1 MAAVFKNLLRVLAC
15 KEVGAP
21 SLLEGPLPLEF
32 CQQIIWR
39 AGPEVWAT
47 PKARALAQ
55 ADACRWCGFDCVPAS
70 LEPSVKDEELCQILK
85 GRMKFIQVLPSLRLA
100 QQEGVLFEKFSQFL
114 LDEIRRSCTLQ
125 GVGGV
130 MLREN
135 WAGVKEKKLREQV
148 LPALSRLAKRA
159 HEQGKP
165 FLLEC
170 CQGCDQVMDQL
181 ICCGIDARGGFWDSE
196 TPIEEALGKWWGK
209 IALFGGLDSQF
220 LTTNGPKTI
229 QHRCRRLMEDTGNKG
244 YAIGVSEIPGQQIEY
259 LKRIALLGAVQE
271 A

>member
-1 MAAVFKNLLRVLAC
+1 
-15 KEVGAP
+15 
-21 SLLEGPLPLEF
+21 
-32 CQQIIWR
+32 
-39 AGPEVWAT
+39 
-47 PKARALAQ
+47 
-55 ADACRWCGFDCVPAS
+55 
-70 LEPSVKDEELCQILK
+70 
-85 GRMKFIQVLPSLRLA
+85 
-100 QQEGVLFEKFSQFL
+100 
-114 LDEIRRSCTLQ
+114 
-125 GVGGV
+125 

-209 IALFGGLDSQF
+209 SALFGGLDSQF

-244 YAIGVSEIPGQQIEY
+244 YAIGVSEIPGQQITYCAVGSGSGSIMACY
-259 LKRIALLGAVQE
+259 LGDTLLIGAGPQRTETQGKRY
-271 A
+271 

>member
-1 MAAVFKNLLRVLAC
+1 MAAVFENLLRVLAC
-15 KEVGAP
+15 KETGAP

-55 ADACRWCGFDCVPAS
+55 ADACHWCGFDCVPAS
-70 LEPSVKDEELCQILK
+70 LEPSVTDEELRQILR
-85 GRMKFIQVLPSLRLA
+85 GRMKFIQVLPNLQLA
-100 QQEGVLFEKFSQFL
+100 QQEGVLFDKCSQL
-114 LDEIRRSCTLQ
+114 LLEEVRRACLLH

-148 LPALSRLAKRA
+148 LPVLSCLAQTT
-159 HEQGKP
+159 HEQRKP

-170 CQGCDQVMDQL
+170 CQGCDTVMDQL
-181 ICCGIDARGGFWDSE
+181 ICCGIDARGGFWDKE
-196 TPIEEALGKWWGK
+196 TSIEEALSKWWGK

-229 QHRCRRLMEDTGNKG
+229 QRRCRALMEETGNRG
-244 YAIGVSEIPGQQIEY
+244 YALGISEIPGQQIEY
-259 LKRIALLGAVQE
+259 LKRIAVLGAVQE